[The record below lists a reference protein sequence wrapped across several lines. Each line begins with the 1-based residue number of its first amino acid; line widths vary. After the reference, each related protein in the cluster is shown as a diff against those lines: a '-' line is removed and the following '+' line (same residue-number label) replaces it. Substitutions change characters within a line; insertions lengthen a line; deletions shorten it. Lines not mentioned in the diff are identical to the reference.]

1 MCFENRQPQ
10 HSSGA
15 TQAQVLFGFVMQN
28 NYLVNWENIPAL
40 DNDIFYLYKA
50 TVDATVANVKK
61 ATEVNPI
68 LCG

>member
-40 DNDIFYLYKA
+40 DTLCFNINHFIW
-50 TVDATVANVKK
+50 
-61 ATEVNPI
+61 PI
-68 LCG
+68 